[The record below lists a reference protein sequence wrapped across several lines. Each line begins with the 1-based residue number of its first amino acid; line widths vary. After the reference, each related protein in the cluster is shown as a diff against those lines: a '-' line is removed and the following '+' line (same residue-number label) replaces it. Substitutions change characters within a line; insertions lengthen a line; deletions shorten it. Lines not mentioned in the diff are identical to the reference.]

1 MMNFS
6 EAFERGYW
14 HISFF
19 QKESL
24 MCCVMSSLDVKQVSL
39 FGEGETA
46 DGAYQDALGNAPK
59 RRRRD
64 VEDLA

>member
-1 MMNFS
+1 MMDFG

-19 QKESL
+19 QKGSL
-24 MCCVMSSLDVKQVSL
+24 MCCVMSSRDVKQVSL

-46 DGAYQDALGNAPK
+46 DAAYRDAIGSAPK
-59 RRRRD
+59 RRRD